1 MWCEKGKGD
10 FMASLMSRFNLAGV
24 DIRNRTCVCPMG
36 DPVADAAGEMSERE
50 TRYFLERARGGF
62 GLIFTGANY
71 VVRDYEVPE
80 SNILDSWHHSK
91 VLSYMVD
98 QLHRE
103 GAKVCI
109 QLTLGLGRVNFTSP
123 YDPPKSSSNTKSFW
137 FPDLECIPFTTD
149 EIKHMI
155 ERFGYSAFLAKNAG
169 ADMVEMHAYG
179 GYLIDQFTSKLWNTR
194 TDEYGGSL
202 ENRMRLIFELRESV
216 WNHCGKDFPLVIKF
230 TPDHAYPGYR
240 DLDEGMGML
249 KLLDDG
255 GFAML
260 HLDKGV
266 YECWHEAIPSAY
278 QEEGLQLYQAIA
290 AKEAG
295 IKTPLMVQGKL
306 DNPKLAEKVISEGI
320 ADMVGLGHGSLADPW
335 WPNKVKNK
343 KYYDITPC
351 IGCNECIRSIYS
363 GAELF
368 CAVNP
373 RNAFEREY
381 ELTPTTEQGRILVVG
396 GGPGGM
402 MAAITAAQRGY
413 EDIELWEKDHELG
426 GALRAGSAPSFKFQ
440 TARYM
445 EYLKRQVAKYNIK
458 VKLNKEA
465 TADDIL
471 AANPDAVIIAVGA
484 TPIVPN
490 LPGSKENH
498 VIESCDLLTNRLET
512 GSKVVVLGGGAV
524 GIETAL
530 MLDKQGKDVTV
541 VEMLDEVLTKAK
553 ESPNQRF
560 AVLAEIKK
568 SNIKVMTGTTL
579 TQVDKNKVLV
589 TASSSGSEE
598 EIPCDTLV
606 IAVGFKTDNSLRE
619 ALEDKIKKV
628 YVIGD
633 NRNPAKVK
641 EAVHDGYHVAR
652 LLDTDLYL

>member
-1 MWCEKGKGD
+1 ML
-10 FMASLMSRFNLAGV
+10 SLMDRINLAGV

-36 DPVADAAGEMSERE
+36 DPVADADGEMSERE

-71 VVRDYEVPE
+71 VVRDHEVPE

-98 QLHRE
+98 QLQRE
-103 GAKVCI
+103 GAKVCV

-137 FPDLECIPFTTD
+137 FPDLECIPFTTV

-240 DLDEGMGML
+240 DLDEGMEML

-278 QEEGLQLYQAIA
+278 QEEGSQLYLAIA

-320 ADMVGLGHGSLADPW
+320 AEMVGLGHGSLADPW
-335 WPNKVKNK
+335 WPKKVKNK

-351 IGCNECIRSIYS
+351 IGCNECIRSIHS

-381 ELTPTTEQGRILVVG
+381 ELTPTTEQDRILVVG

-445 EYLKRQVAKYNIK
+445 EYLKRQVAKYDIN

-471 AANPDAVIIAVGA
+471 AAKPDAVIIAAGA

-490 LPGSKENH
+490 LPGSEKNH

-512 GSKVVVLGGGAV
+512 GTKVVVLGGGAV

-541 VEMLDEVLTKAK
+541 VEMLDKVLAKAK

-560 AVLAEIKK
+560 AVMAEIEK

-579 TQVDKNKVLV
+579 TRVDKNKVLV
-589 TASSSGSEE
+589 TASSGGSEE

-606 IAVGFKTDNSLRE
+606 IAVGFKTDNSLRDM
-619 ALEDKIKKV
+619 LGDKIKKV

-641 EAVHDGYHVAR
+641 DAVHDGYHVAR

>member
-1 MWCEKGKGD
+1 ML
-10 FMASLMSRFNLAGV
+10 SLMDRINLAGV

-36 DPVADAAGEMSERE
+36 DPVADADGEMSERE

-71 VVRDYEVPE
+71 VVRDHEVPE

-98 QLHRE
+98 QLQRE
-103 GAKVCI
+103 GAKVCV

-137 FPDLECIPFTTD
+137 FPDLECIPFTTV

-194 TDEYGGSL
+194 TDEYGGSI

-240 DLDEGMGML
+240 DLDEGMEML

-278 QEEGLQLYQAIA
+278 QEEGSQLYLAIA

-320 ADMVGLGHGSLADPW
+320 AEMVGLGHGSLADPW
-335 WPNKVKNK
+335 WPKKVKNK

-351 IGCNECIRSIYS
+351 IGCNECIRSIHS

-381 ELTPTTEQGRILVVG
+381 ELTPTTEQDRILVVG

-445 EYLKRQVAKYNIK
+445 EYLKRQVAKYDIN

-471 AANPDAVIIAVGA
+471 AAKPDAVIIAAGA

-490 LPGSKENH
+490 LPGSEKNH

-512 GSKVVVLGGGAV
+512 GTKVVVLGGGAV

-541 VEMLDEVLTKAK
+541 VEMLDKVLAKAK

-560 AVLAEIKK
+560 AVMAEIEK

-579 TQVDKNKVLV
+579 TRVDKNKVLV
-589 TASSSGSEE
+589 TASSGGSEE

-606 IAVGFKTDNSLRE
+606 IAVGFKTDNSLRDM
-619 ALEDKIKKV
+619 LGDKIKKV

-641 EAVHDGYHVAR
+641 DAVHDGYHVAR

>member
-1 MWCEKGKGD
+1 ML
-10 FMASLMSRFNLAGV
+10 SLMDRINLAGV

-36 DPVADAAGEMSERE
+36 DPVADADGEMSERE

-71 VVRDYEVPE
+71 VVRDHEVPE

-98 QLHRE
+98 QLQRE
-103 GAKVCI
+103 GAKVCV

-137 FPDLECIPFTTD
+137 FPDLECIPFTTV

-240 DLDEGMGML
+240 DLDEGMEML

-278 QEEGLQLYQAIA
+278 QEEGSQLYLAIA

-320 ADMVGLGHGSLADPW
+320 AEMVGLGHGSLADPW
-335 WPNKVKNK
+335 WPKKVKNK

-351 IGCNECIRSIYS
+351 IGCNECIRSIHS

-381 ELTPTTEQGRILVVG
+381 ELTPTTEQDRILVVG

-445 EYLKRQVAKYNIK
+445 EYLKRQVAKYDIN

-471 AANPDAVIIAVGA
+471 AAKPDAVIIAAGA

-490 LPGSKENH
+490 LPGSEKNH

-512 GSKVVVLGGGAV
+512 GTKVVVLGGGAV

-541 VEMLDEVLTKAK
+541 VEMLDKVLAKAK

-560 AVLAEIKK
+560 AVMAEIEK

-579 TQVDKNKVLV
+579 TRVDKNKVLV
-589 TASSSGSEE
+589 TASSGGSEE

-606 IAVGFKTDNSLRE
+606 IAVGFKTNNSLRDM
-619 ALEDKIKKV
+619 LGDKIKKV

-641 EAVHDGYHVAR
+641 DAVHDGYHVAR

>member
-1 MWCEKGKGD
+1 
-10 FMASLMSRFNLAGV
+10 
-24 DIRNRTCVCPMG
+24 MG
-36 DPVADAAGEMSERE
+36 DPVADADGEMSERE

-71 VVRDYEVPE
+71 VVRDHEVPE

-98 QLHRE
+98 QLQRE
-103 GAKVCI
+103 GAKVCV

-137 FPDLECIPFTTD
+137 FPDLECIPFTTV

-240 DLDEGMGML
+240 DLDEGMEML

-278 QEEGLQLYQAIA
+278 QEEGSQLYLAIA

-320 ADMVGLGHGSLADPW
+320 AEMVGLGHGSLADPW
-335 WPNKVKNK
+335 WPKKVKNK

-351 IGCNECIRSIYS
+351 IGCNECIRSIHS

-381 ELTPTTEQGRILVVG
+381 ELTPTTEQDRILVVG

-445 EYLKRQVAKYNIK
+445 EYLKRQVAKYDIN

-471 AANPDAVIIAVGA
+471 AAKPDAVIIAAGA

-490 LPGSKENH
+490 LPGSEKNH

-512 GSKVVVLGGGAV
+512 GTKVVVLGGGAV

-541 VEMLDEVLTKAK
+541 VEMLDKVLAKAK

-560 AVLAEIKK
+560 AVMAEIEK

-579 TQVDKNKVLV
+579 TRVDKNKVLV
-589 TASSSGSEE
+589 TASSGGSEE

-606 IAVGFKTDNSLRE
+606 IAVGFKTDNSLRDM
-619 ALEDKIKKV
+619 LGDKIKKV

-641 EAVHDGYHVAR
+641 DAVHDGYHVAR